1 MRGGTENVPGIIGMA
16 TALRLAWEERETREQ
31 HIRRVRDYMA
41 TRLQHAFTDIEFN
54 GDPFG
59 RGHYKILSVGFAPSP
74 KSELLLL
81 NLDIAG
87 VAVSGGSA
95 CSSGADAGSHVLDAL
110 KNNSPRKTLRFSFS
124 HLNTQEEVDFV
135 IEQLKTIGI

>member
-1 MRGGTENVPGIIGMA
+1 MRGGTENVSGIVGMA
-16 TALRLAWEERETREQ
+16 TALQLAWEERETREQ
-31 HIRRVRDYMA
+31 YIRGVRDYMA
-41 TRLQHAFTDIEFN
+41 NRLQQDFMDVEFN

-95 CSSGADAGSHVLDAL
+95 CSSGADAGSHVLDA
-110 KNNSPRKTLRFSFS
+110 
-124 HLNTQEEVDFV
+124 
-135 IEQLKTIGI
+135 